1 MEIKAE
7 LDIVATETKSI
18 EGGYK
23 EAEWEYEVKL

>member
-1 MEIKAE
+1 MEIKSE
-7 LDIVATETKSI
+7 LDVMATEIKSI